1 MKKTTKLEK
10 LQKEINKIGFIK
22 SYPILGK
29 LDITPLDRLLI
40 ELVLS
45 YQDNKQELYMNYR
58 KVAETLCVGRQSI
71 KNSVCRLK
79 KKGYIIT
86 DNTTNY
92 NGSTGGSSTK
102 LFTNLDKIIE
112 DLKSDEVEP
121 EPEPL
126 TQPKDKEKK
135 TIFQPV
141 DKSKVERFGSKP
153 EPLTQPEDKDID
165 TPREI
170 LKYFQYHDSQDD
182 LFSDDITAINN
193 DIRNGEV
200 KSVDMLEKIIED
212 KTI

>member
-10 LQKEINKIGFIK
+10 LQKEMNNITFIK

-29 LDITPLDRLLI
+29 LDITPIDRLLI
-40 ELVLS
+40 EVILS

-58 KVAETLCVGRQSI
+58 KLAETLCVGRQSI

-79 KKGYIIT
+79 KKGYINT

-102 LFTNLDKIIE
+102 LFINLDNIIE
-112 DLKSDEVEP
+112 DLKSDEGEP
-121 EPEPL
+121 EPEP
-126 TQPKDKEKK
+126 E
-135 TIFQPV
+135 
-141 DKSKVERFGSKP
+141 P

-170 LKYFQYHDSQDD
+170 LKHFQYHDSQDD

-193 DIRNGEV
+193 DIRNGKV
-200 KSVDMLEKIIED
+200 KSVDMLEKLIED